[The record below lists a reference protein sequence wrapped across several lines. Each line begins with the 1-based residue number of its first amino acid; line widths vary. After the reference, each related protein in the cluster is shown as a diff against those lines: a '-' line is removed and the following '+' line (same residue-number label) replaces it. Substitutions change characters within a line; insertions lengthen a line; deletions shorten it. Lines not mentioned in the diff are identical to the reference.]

1 MDPDTFG
8 LRNLVDGDLMGTELG
23 GIQLAR
29 EGDFTTVLGGIQL
42 AREEAGVPPE
52 RSIR

>member
-8 LRNLVDGDLMGTELG
+8 LRNLVDGDLMGSTELG

-42 AREEAGVPPE
+42 ARKKGQ
-52 RSIR
+52 